1 MGRKNLLCRAPA
13 LALCL
18 MTLTALAAGCGGPVP
33 SPAGTSGPTGTN
45 PAEPPASS
53 APTEPAAT
61 EPAAT
66 EPAATEPEEA
76 KALGNGVWQ
85 WKGMLFREETTTR
98 QDQLSYG
105 ARYYS
110 SLIDTYLK
118 DCHVYCTVIPDKNYY
133 VRGEA
138 GFPVLDYETLLD
150 TFTGG
155 LQGAT
160 VVDILDTLTLEDYYL
175 TDNHWRQTE
184 LFDTVAA
191 LARAMGVEQYLTPRE
206 DYAAHTLSPFRGVF
220 ARDVGSLFL
229 FDELVYLTSAYTD
242 STAVSGPLYDFDG
255 VYVPEKFEG
264 EDGYDVFLGGAQPV
278 IFLENEDAKTDK
290 ELYIFRDS
298 FGSSLVP
305 LFLGAYRKIT
315 VIDMR
320 YITGTY
326 LPNVVSFTPG
336 SDVLILNS
344 VLTLNTAAIMR

>member
-1 MGRKNLLCRAPA
+1 MGRRTFLCRALA

-18 MTLTALAAGCGGPVP
+18 TALTALAAGCGGPIP
-33 SPAGTSGPTGTN
+33 SPAGSSVPTGTN
-45 PAEPPASS
+45 PAGPPASS
-53 APTEPAAT
+53 APT

-76 KALGNGVWQ
+76 KALGNGIWQ
-85 WKGMLFREETTTR
+85 WNGMLFREEPSTNP
-98 QDQLSYG
+98 DQLSYG

-110 SLIDTYLK
+110 TLIDTYLK
-118 DCHVYCTVIPDKNYY
+118 DCHVYCAVIPDKNYY

-138 GFPVLDYETLLD
+138 GFPVLNYETLLD

-160 VVDILDTLTLEDYYL
+160 VVDILDTLTPEDYYL

-191 LARAMGVEQYLTPRE
+191 LARAMGVEPYLTPRE
-206 DYAAHTLSPFRGVF
+206 DYAAHTLSPFYGVF
-220 ARDVGSLFL
+220 ARDAETRALS
-229 FDELVYLTSAYTD
+229 DELVYLTSAYTD
-242 STAVSGPLYDFDG
+242 SAAVSGPLYDFDT

-264 EDGYDVFLGGAQPV
+264 EDGYDIFLGGAQPV

-320 YITGTY
+320 YITGAY